1 MTDTFLTSIRF
12 VVQEDLNDLREAVD
26 GLPGE
31 ALDWKP
37 AGADTNSI
45 AVLVTHVL
53 HSTRSWLSVA
63 VGAPLP
69 DRDRD
74 SEFRMKSHDPVAL
87 ADFMH
92 DFSRQIVALLD
103 GAGEVDWSATRQTH
117 ARPASTARPGDAPEK
132 VPASWAVLHA
142 IEHLRE
148 HVGHVGLTRQLW
160 EARR

>member
-1 MTDTFLTSIRF
+1 MPDTFVTSVRF
-12 VVQEDLNDLREAVD
+12 VVKQDLTDLLAGVD

-53 HSTRSWLSVA
+53 HSTRSWLSVV

-74 SEFRMKSHDPVAL
+74 SEFAVKSDDAKAL

-92 DFSRQIVALLD
+92 DFSRQIMALLD
-103 GAGEVDWSATRQTH
+103 NAGEVDWSAMRKTH
-117 ARPASTARPGDAPEK
+117 ARPGNAPEQ

-148 HVGHVGLTRQLW
+148 HVAHVGLTRQLW
-160 EARR
+160 DARAT

>member
-1 MTDTFLTSIRF
+1 MTDTFLTSVHF
-12 VVQEDLNDLREAVD
+12 VVKQDLDDLKAAVD

-37 AGADTNSI
+37 AGTDTHSI

-63 VGAPLP
+63 LGAPLP

-74 SEFRMKSHDPVAL
+74 SEFRVKSDDPAAL

-92 DFSRQIVALLD
+92 DFSRQIMALLD
-103 GAGEVDWSATRQTH
+103 GAGEVDWAATRQTH
-117 ARPASTARPGDAPEK
+117 ARSASTARPGDTPEQ

-148 HVGHVGLTRQLW
+148 HIAHVGLTRQLW
-160 EARR
+160 EARG